1 MDIFDVGVRVKTLRK
16 NHHLTQEQFA
26 EKIDVSQHYVYE
38 IERGLKTM
46 SIYTL
51 ANVADALDAPID
63 YIVNGKIYENEDG
76 EDFYPKDSLTMLIET
91 IPLTK
96 RDNVYKVL
104 KNILPYI
111 K

>member
-16 NHHLTQEQFA
+16 KQHMTQEQFA

-51 ANVADALDAPID
+51 ANVADALDTSID
-63 YIVNGKIYENEDG
+63 YIVNGQKYDENDKSI
-76 EDFYPKDSLTMLIET
+76 DTKDSLDILIET

-96 RDNVYKVL
+96 RDTVYRVI
-104 KNILPYI
+104 KNILPYLR
-111 K
+111 

>member
-16 NHHLTQEQFA
+16 KQHMTQEQFA
-26 EKIDVSQHYVYE
+26 EKIGVSQHYVYE

-51 ANVADALDAPID
+51 ANVADALNTPID
-63 YIVNGKIYENEDG
+63 YIVNGKLYDG
-76 EDFYPKDSLTMLIET
+76 DNTDIDTKDSLDILIET
-91 IPLTK
+91 IPITK
-96 RDNVYKVL
+96 RDTVYKVM
-104 KNILPYI
+104 KNLLPYI